1 MTDCKVKTTEG
12 LLCKRKNKNAKELLR
27 QSKQTEFLH
36 PLLIFYL
43 IVITLTTGSIHQPLF
58 GIEIFWI
65 VNELGMCFITE
76 HESLPLQ

>member
-36 PLLIFYL
+36 PLLIF
-43 IVITLTTGSIHQPLF
+43 LF
-58 GIEIFWI
+58 DCYYPDNWLNTSASVWHRNI
-65 VNELGMCFITE
+65 LD
-76 HESLPLQ
+76 SK